1 MGIRSLVPK
10 AIENSAR
17 ADLALLG
24 WHKLGRDGEAVAW
37 HRCEE
42 LPDNGLVV
50 QIIAY
55 TTIVRLGA
63 ELN

>member
-10 AIENSAR
+10 AIENSAQYR
-17 ADLALLG
+17 ALLG

-50 QIIAY
+50 QIITY
-55 TTIVRLGA
+55 TTMVRLGA